1 MLDVTLVSEGLLPGQ
16 CEGTGYWFVP
26 HWDQTSMIRPPG
38 GGRAGQWP
46 GPHQFGLITS
56 PSSLY
61 DGSQEPGMGVCA
73 VSAAGD
79 GMQEGR

>member
-26 HWDQTSMIRPPG
+26 HWDQRDVSDQAT
-38 GGRAGQWP
+38 GRGEDWP
-46 GPHQFGLITS
+46 GPDQFGLITS

-61 DGSQEPGMGVCA
+61 DGSQDPGMGVCA